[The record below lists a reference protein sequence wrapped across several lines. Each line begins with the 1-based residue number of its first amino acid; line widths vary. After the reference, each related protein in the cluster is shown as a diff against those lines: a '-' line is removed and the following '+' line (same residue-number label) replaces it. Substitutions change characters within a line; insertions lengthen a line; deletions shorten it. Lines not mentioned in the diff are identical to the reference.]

1 MLLLRIKRHKWR
13 EWRRKGMATLTE
25 VEGRVNTHEA
35 VCELRYESINA
46 RLKRIEAVG
55 LTAAGA
61 IIMLLLHLVTKAG

>member
-1 MLLLRIKRHKWR
+1 
-13 EWRRKGMATLTE
+13 MATSTELDVRLTS
-25 VEGRVNTHEA
+25 HEA

-61 IIMLLLHLVTKAG
+61 IIMLLLNLVTKAA

>member
-1 MLLLRIKRHKWR
+1 
-13 EWRRKGMATLTE
+13 MATSTELDVRLTS
-25 VEGRVNTHEA
+25 HEA

-61 IIMLLLHLVTKAG
+61 IIMLLLNLVTKG